1 MERIILTL
9 EFGETMGNQTFC
21 YVAANGNGKTVDG
34 LALTTAV
41 VGTSATWKYYSA
53 LDKWLRVK

>member
-41 VGTSATWKYYSA
+41 VGTSAT
-53 LDKWLRVK
+53 